1 MRSWM
6 TAHAAPYA
14 RAVSVQRYPRPCV
27 PPVWARGGHAQT
39 CLAHL
44 FGAGGEPLSTRAGGR
59 RVEVA
64 LADGDRLVVHAFA
77 GSSGVRVH
85 LFHGLSGD
93 ADSDYMRRTA
103 DVLLA
108 RGHEVWAAN
117 HRGCGAG
124 RGLAAKPYHSGSSA
138 DLAAV
143 LAASRAEAP
152 GLAHVALG
160 VSLSGNALLLMAS
173 EQRAPWLAGLVAVN
187 PPLDLARTSDA
198 IHRGAN
204 RLYELRFVLRLRRAI
219 AERQAAGLVS
229 AHYRI
234 PRTASLREVDEL
246 YTAPEGG
253 FASAEDYYARCSAG
267 PRLSAITTP
276 GVVLTAADDPIV
288 ALESFRSLA
297 FPACLHLHVEAHGGH
312 VGYLERH
319 GLGARAWLPDALL
332 HHVEALAGRA

>member
-1 MRSWM
+1 M
-6 TAHAAPYA
+6 
-14 RAVSVQRYPRPCV
+14 SVQRYPRSCE
-27 PPVWARGGHAQT
+27 PPAWARGGHAQT

-59 RVEVA
+59 RVEVV
-64 LADGDRLVVHAFA
+64 LEDGDRLVVHAFA

-124 RGLAAKPYHSGSSA
+124 AGLAAKPYHSGSSA
-138 DLAAV
+138 DVAAV

-152 GLAHVALG
+152 GRAHVALG
-160 VSLSGNALLLMAS
+160 ISLSGNALLLMAS
-173 EQRAPWLAGLVAVN
+173 EARAPWLAGLVAVN

-219 AERQAAGLVS
+219 AARQAAGLVS
-229 AHYRI
+229 PHYRI
-234 PRTASLREVDEL
+234 PLRASLREVDEL

-253 FASAEDYYARCSAG
+253 FASADDYYLRCSAG
-267 PRLSAITTP
+267 PRVGAITTP
-276 GVVLTAADDPIV
+276 GVILTAADDPIV
-288 ALESFRSLA
+288 EREAFAALALP
-297 FPACLHLHVEAHGGH
+297 PALHLHVEPHGGH
-312 VGYLERH
+312 VGYLARA
-319 GLGARAWLPDALL
+319 GLGARAWLPDALR
-332 HHVEALAGRA
+332 HYVEALAGGA